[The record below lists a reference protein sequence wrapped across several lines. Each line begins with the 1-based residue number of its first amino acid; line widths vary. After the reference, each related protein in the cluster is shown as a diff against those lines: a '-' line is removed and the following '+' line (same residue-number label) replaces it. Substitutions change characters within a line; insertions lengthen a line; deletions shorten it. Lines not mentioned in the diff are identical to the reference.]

1 MRPYPAR
8 YKPAFACSWI
18 LYLLIHPP
26 SSRPAYHA
34 LDVGMIRLTMFRKID
49 FLVIPLGTRFP
60 SAGQRVNRC

>member
-26 SSRPAYHA
+26 SSRPAYHTIC
-34 LDVGMIRLTMFRKID
+34 VGMIRLSMFRKID
-49 FLVIPLGTRFP
+49 FPAIPLGTRFP
-60 SAGQRVNRC
+60 PTGQRVNGC